1 MKYRKF
7 GKMGW
12 EVSALGHG
20 MWGMGDWTGSDDKE
34 SLRALHRTVELG
46 INFFDTAWIYGNGRS
61 EKLLGKLLRAY
72 PNECLYTAT
81 KIPPKNFKWPMEPQ
95 YTLDETFPA
104 KHMIEYVEKSL
115 KNFGIDHIDL
125 IQLHGWDDVWALDP
139 SWQKAAEDLKRRGL
153 VGAFGISI
161 DRWEPENAIK
171 AIKTGAVDSLQVI
184 YNIFDQAPE
193 DKLFP
198 VCRKYN
204 VAVIARVPLDEGTL
218 TGTLTLKSKWP
229 EGDWRNKYFNKE
241 TLKAS
246 VEHAGKL
253 KKVLPKGMAMS
264 ELALRFIL
272 SNRDVSTTI
281 PGMRKRRHVEEN
293 AGAGEKGKLAKQLI
307 KKLRSHRWDRRPT
320 PSAG

>member
-1 MKYRKF
+1 
-7 GKMGW
+7 
-12 EVSALGHG
+12 
-20 MWGMGDWTGSDDKE
+20 
-34 SLRALHRTVELG
+34 
-46 INFFDTAWIYGNGRS
+46 
-61 EKLLGKLLRAY
+61 
-72 PNECLYTAT
+72 
-81 KIPPKNFKWPMEPQ
+81 
-95 YTLDETFPA
+95 
-104 KHMIEYVEKSL
+104 
-115 KNFGIDHIDL
+115 
-125 IQLHGWDDVWALDP
+125 
-139 SWQKAAEDLKRRGL
+139 
-153 VGAFGISI
+153 
-161 DRWEPENAIK
+161 
-171 AIKTGAVDSLQVI
+171 LQVI